1 MDVTVYYIT
10 GRQLGPLSVPHSWCE
25 ECDITLRLVRKVVG
39 QVAPNGELRFGAKP
53 WIRHMFEAL
62 RYGGWHAPVVL
73 VRGEVFSQGIVPD
86 ERQLRDRLAALLPT
100 AEATSH
106 V

>member
-1 MDVTVYYIT
+1 MNVTVYYIT
-10 GRQLGPLSVPHSWCE
+10 GRQLGPLTVPNSWCE
-25 ECDITLRLVRKVVG
+25 DCDITVRLVRKVVG
-39 QVAPNGELRFGAKP
+39 ELAPNGGVRFTAKP

-73 VRGEVFSQGIVPD
+73 VQGEVFSQGVVPD
-86 ERQLRDRLAALLPT
+86 ETHLRKRLASLVSASP
-100 AEATSH
+100 EASR